1 MLTISDRFSLLKMDW
16 LTKAGQSLLPPG
28 HWAGPSQSEVLVDGD
43 NKTLYLTFDDGPFP
57 ETTETLLEI
66 LEREEVLA
74 TFFLIGEHVS
84 RYPELAERVS
94 RGGHAI
100 GSHSNKHFLLPAL
113 SANALEKDL
122 RSANAAIEDAT
133 GQTPKLFRP
142 PYGIIDNR
150 SAQCLKD
157 LEMEIVY
164 WGSVPEDWQA
174 VGTNRVVERVS
185 SSMQNGKLIV
195 LHEGKHIAE
204 QTILATQEIIARA
217 KKRGFKFGIISP
229 SASL

>member
-1 MLTISDRFSLLKMDW
+1 MDW

-28 HWAGPSQSEVLVDGD
+28 HWEGTTLDEDSLDEA
-43 NKTLYLTFDDGPFP
+43 NKTLYLTYDDGPFP
-57 ETTETLLEI
+57 ETTEPLLEI
-66 LEREEVLA
+66 LEREGVRA
-74 TFFLIGEHVS
+74 TFFLIGKHVS
-84 RYPELAERVS
+84 RYPELAERLAKS
-94 RGGHAI
+94 GHAI
-100 GSHSNKHFLLPAL
+100 GSHSNSHFLLPAL

-122 RSANAAIEDAT
+122 RSANTAIEDAT
-133 GQTPKLFRP
+133 GQKPKLFRP

-164 WGSVPEDWQA
+164 WGSVPEDWQG
-174 VGTNRVVERVS
+174 VGTKSVVERVTS
-185 SSMQNGKLIV
+185 TMQNGKLIV

-229 SASL
+229 SSRL